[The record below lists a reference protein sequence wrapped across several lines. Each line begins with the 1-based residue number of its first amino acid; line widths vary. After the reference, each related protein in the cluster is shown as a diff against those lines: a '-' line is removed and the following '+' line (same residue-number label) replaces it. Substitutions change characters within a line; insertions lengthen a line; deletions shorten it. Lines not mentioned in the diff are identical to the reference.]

1 LNSNWNHSISLVSY
15 DVTTDADGFDKT
27 TEKKREHIPANF
39 KSVTRKEEE
48 HSNLLG
54 YSADLIVEIMA
65 VNFLNEETLI
75 DEDTNKRYAIKRV
88 FFKTSEIIELTVSDI
103 TKRQNNG

>member
-1 LNSNWNHSISLVSY
+1 MNSNWNHSISLISY
-15 DVTTDADGFDKT
+15 NVTTDDDGFDKT

-54 YSADLIVEIMA
+54 YNADLIVEIMA

-103 TKRQNNG
+103 TKRQVNG